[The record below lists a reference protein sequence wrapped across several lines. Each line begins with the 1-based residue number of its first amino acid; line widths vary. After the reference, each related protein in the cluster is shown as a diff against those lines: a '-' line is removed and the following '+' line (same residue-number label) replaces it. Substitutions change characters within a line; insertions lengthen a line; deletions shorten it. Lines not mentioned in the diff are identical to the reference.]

1 MLKKTLAMAFWTAYL
16 PTQKIRKGEQNDKEK
31 EKKNSQ
37 ENLKEQSDGESRQN
51 EMWTEQDLS

>member
-1 MLKKTLAMAFWTAYL
+1 MLKKTLAMAFLTAYL

-31 EKKNSQ
+31 EKKSQ